1 MCPRRNGPL
10 GPNLRLDRESDHL
23 IVGTAPKEVIVYDDG
38 NEQWFGR
45 IEDVGSIR
53 AVMLQRVSRKVKEDY
68 PSSKCGLY
76 VVEDQDPGFDEGYVS
91 SDVRFTLNGGELV
104 LEIVVFVDEYIDDE
118 AVLKTRLEEIVRP
131 LLVRARLRD
140 RGRRTA

>member
-38 NEQWFGR
+38 NNSGS
-45 IEDVGSIR
+45 VGSR
-53 AVMLQRVSRKVKEDY
+53 QRWLDTAVMLQRVSRKVKEDY

-76 VVEDQDPGFDEGYVS
+76 VVEDQDPR
-91 SDVRFTLNGGELV
+91 VR
-104 LEIVVFVDEYIDDE
+104 
-118 AVLKTRLEEIVRP
+118 
-131 LLVRARLRD
+131 
-140 RGRRTA
+140 